1 MPRTID
7 IYVPAHARQITLAAP
22 HNNTTPSARKA
33 AIYAALALVGTTLC
47 APMPLVSQAH
57 ASTLQTQ
64 HNARVQENKQQDK
77 QQAKQANKQENNQQT
92 QTSVNTQVNQQQ
104 RTLDDADAAANP
116 TFKNTALTNN
126 TLDVLEQKLTVLPKE
141 IDNNARL
148 KQWETLGKNT
158 GVNQGTVKTITEF
171 GGWHAVDNGKFA
183 IARKS
188 EKGIFPLETINSTL
202 DDNIW
207 LREQALDRENEYML
221 FLTEARTRASHEEAA
236 YDNSPYL
243 HKDQGPKDSAKAL
256 KGYNGIEKTFNAYAP
271 EHGSDVTLSFKTGYT
286 GDIEGSKAQYK
297 VEVFTETDNAKTRV
311 YETVVDPSR
320 DASDAQKT
328 VTKATNGTSTNKLLK
343 ISNTAGRD
351 ASSTK
356 QRIDFIGKDA
366 AEEKMTAEENKPNGK
381 PGTFTS
387 TPIVLPKGVSRYS
400 VRISL
405 ADNERT
411 GMSYQAWD
419 RKYALPI
426 MAGDFTVTQTTK
438 QVAKH
443 IFSLIYDKLV
453 ATRDADIRNKS
464 AARVK
469 AYEQQLE
476 AMKKLVDAP
485 DAQDNSVYVDAWNA
499 AKAAKNALG
508 EVEVGAE
515 IEAEAQT
522 RAAGTAGAASNAA
535 GNGAGA
541 EERAAAGNAEGAAT
555 TEVSGIAG
563 NVKGAAT
570 AAAATAG
577 TEHAAATQQRKH
589 GSTDALMAATQA
601 RAQTHN
607 AHAQTQTPQQA
618 AMRALPQTKDGFA
631 QQIVW
636 LLITA
641 GCACIATA
649 LLAFKRNGSRK

>member
-22 HNNTTPSARKA
+22 HNNATPSARKA

-47 APMPLVSQAH
+47 APMPLALQAH

-77 QQAKQANKQENNQQT
+77 QQT
-92 QTSVNTQVNQQQ
+92 QTSVKAQVNQQQ
-104 RTLDDADAAANP
+104 RALDDADATANP
-116 TFKNTALTNN
+116 TFKNAALTNN

-148 KQWETLGKNT
+148 KQWETLGNNA
-158 GVNQGTVKTITEF
+158 GVEKGTVKTITEF
-171 GGWHAVDNGKFA
+171 GGWHAVVNGKFA

-188 EKGIFPLETINSTL
+188 KKGIFPLETINSTL

-236 YDNSPYL
+236 YDNSSYL

-356 QRIDFIGKDA
+356 KRIDFIGRDA
-366 AEEKMTAEENKPNGK
+366 AEEKIAAEENKPNGK

-387 TPIVLPKGVSRYS
+387 TPIALPKGVTRYS

-443 IFSLIYDKLV
+443 IFSLMYDKLV
-453 ATRDADIRNKS
+453 ATKDADIRDKS
-464 AARVK
+464 AERVK

-476 AMKKLVDAP
+476 AMKKLVDAA
-485 DAQDNSVYVDAWNA
+485 DAQDNNVYVNAWKA

-508 EVEVGAE
+508 EVATQPRAVGA
-515 IEAEAQT
+515 AG
-522 RAAGTAGAASNAA
+522 AAGTTGNAA
-535 GNGAGA
+535 RDAAGA

-563 NVKGAAT
+563 DVKGAAT

-589 GSTDALMAATQA
+589 GGTDALMAATQA

>member
-22 HNNTTPSARKA
+22 HKNTTPSARKA

-47 APMPLVSQAH
+47 APMPLALQAH

-64 HNARVQENKQQDK
+64 HNARVQENKQQEK
-77 QQAKQANKQENNQQT
+77 QQT
-92 QTSVNTQVNQQQ
+92 QTSVNAQDRQQQ
-104 RTLDDADAAANP
+104 RALDDADAAANP
-116 TFKNTALTNN
+116 TFKNAALTNN

-188 EKGIFPLETINSTL
+188 EKGMFPLETINSTL

-320 DASDAQKT
+320 NANDAQKT
-328 VTKATNGTSTNKLLK
+328 VIKATNGTSTNKLLK

-387 TPIVLPKGVSRYS
+387 TPIVLPKGVTRYS

-443 IFSLIYDKLV
+443 IFSLMYNKLV
-453 ATRDADIRNKS
+453 ATKDADIRDKS
-464 AARVK
+464 AERVK

-476 AMKKLVDAP
+476 AMKKLVDAA
-485 DAQDNSVYVDAWNA
+485 DAQDNSIYVDAWNA

-515 IEAEAQT
+515 IEVEAQT
-522 RAAGTAGAASNAA
+522 RAAGAADAA
-535 GNGAGA
+535 GNATGNDAGA

-555 TEVSGIAG
+555 
-563 NVKGAAT
+563 KGAT
-570 AAAATAG
+570 TAAATAVA
-577 TEHAAATQQRKH
+577 EHAAATQQRKH
-589 GSTDALMAATQA
+589 GNTDALMTAAQA
-601 RAQTHN
+601 RTQTHN
-607 AHAQTQTPQQA
+607 TQAQTQMPQRA
-618 AMRALPQTKDGFA
+618 AMRSTLPQTGDGLA

-641 GCACIATA
+641 GCACITTA

>member
-47 APMPLVSQAH
+47 APMPLALQAH

-64 HNARVQENKQQDK
+64 HNARVQENKQQEK
-77 QQAKQANKQENNQQT
+77 QQT

-476 AMKKLVDAP
+476 AMKKLVDAA
-485 DAQDNSVYVDAWNA
+485 DAQDNSVYVNAWKA

-508 EVEVGAE
+508 EVATQPRAVGA
-515 IEAEAQT
+515 AG
-522 RAAGTAGAASNAA
+522 AAGTTGNAA
-535 GNGAGA
+535 RDAAGA

>member
-7 IYVPAHARQITLAAP
+7 IYVPAHARHITLAAP
-22 HNNTTPSARKA
+22 HKNTTPSARKA

-77 QQAKQANKQENNQQT
+77 QQAKQDNKQENKQQT
-92 QTSVNTQVNQQQ
+92 QTSVKAQVNQQQ
-104 RTLDDADAAANP
+104 RALDDADSAANP

-148 KQWETLGKNT
+148 KQWETLGKTT

-188 EKGIFPLETINSTL
+188 EKGMFPLETINSTL

-328 VTKATNGTSTNKLLK
+328 VTKATNGTSANKLLK

-387 TPIVLPKGVSRYS
+387 TPIVLPKGVTRYS

-443 IFSLIYDKLV
+443 IFSLMYNKLV
-453 ATRDADIRNKS
+453 ATKDADIRDKS

-476 AMKKLVDAP
+476 AMKKLVDAA

-541 EERAAAGNAEGAAT
+541 EERAAAGDAAEGAAT
-555 TEVSGIAG
+555 TG
-563 NVKGAAT
+563 
-570 AAAATAG
+570 AATAG
-577 TEHAAATQQRKH
+577 TEHAAAAQQRKH
-589 GSTDALMAATQA
+589 GSTDALMAAAQA
-601 RAQTHN
+601 RTQTHN
-607 AHAQTQTPQQA
+607 AQAQTQTQQRA
-618 AMRALPQTKDGFA
+618 AMGSTLPQTGDGLA

-641 GCACIATA
+641 GCACITTA
-649 LLAFKRNGSRK
+649 LLALKRNGSRK

>member
-22 HNNTTPSARKA
+22 HNNATPSARKA

-47 APMPLVSQAH
+47 APMPLALQAH

-77 QQAKQANKQENNQQT
+77 QQT
-92 QTSVNTQVNQQQ
+92 QTSVNAQVNQQQ
-104 RTLDDADAAANP
+104 RTLDDTDAAANP
-116 TFKNTALTNN
+116 TFKNAALTNN

-188 EKGIFPLETINSTL
+188 EKGMFPLETINSTL

-207 LREQALDRENEYML
+207 LHEQALDRENEYML

-297 VEVFTETDNAKTRV
+297 VEVFTETDNTKTRV

-320 DASDAQKT
+320 NASDAQKT
-328 VTKATNGTSTNKLLK
+328 VIKATNGTSTNKLLK

-387 TPIVLPKGVSRYS
+387 TPIVLPKGVTRYS

-443 IFSLIYDKLV
+443 IFSLMYNKLV
-453 ATRDADIRNKS
+453 ATKDADIRDKS

-476 AMKKLVDAP
+476 AMKKLVDAA

-541 EERAAAGNAEGAAT
+541 EERAAAGDAAEGAAT
-555 TEVSGIAG
+555 AG
-563 NVKGAAT
+563 
-570 AAAATAG
+570 AATAG
-577 TEHAAATQQRKH
+577 TEHAAAAQQHKL
-589 GSTDALMAATQA
+589 GSTDALMAAAQA
-601 RAQTHN
+601 RTQTHS
-607 AHAQTQTPQQA
+607 AQAQTQTPQRA
-618 AMRALPQTKDGFA
+618 AMGSTLPQTKDGLA

-641 GCACIATA
+641 GCACITTA
-649 LLAFKRNGSRK
+649 LLALKRNGSRK

>member
-22 HNNTTPSARKA
+22 HKNTTPSARKA

-47 APMPLVSQAH
+47 APMPLALQAH

-77 QQAKQANKQENNQQT
+77 QQT
-92 QTSVNTQVNQQQ
+92 QTSVNAQDRQQQ
-104 RTLDDADAAANP
+104 RALDDADAAANP
-116 TFKNTALTNN
+116 TFKNAALTNN

-188 EKGIFPLETINSTL
+188 EKGMFPLETINSTL

-356 QRIDFIGKDA
+356 ERIAFIGKDA
-366 AEEKMTAEENKPNGK
+366 AEEKMAAEENKPNGK

-387 TPIVLPKGVSRYS
+387 TPIALPKGVTRYS

-443 IFSLIYDKLV
+443 IFSLMYDKLV
-453 ATRDADIRNKS
+453 ATKDADIRDKS
-464 AARVK
+464 AERVK

-476 AMKKLVDAP
+476 AMKKLVDAA

-499 AKAAKNALG
+499 AKAAKNVLG
-508 EVEVGAE
+508 EVATQPRAVGA
-515 IEAEAQT
+515 AG
-522 RAAGTAGAASNAA
+522 AAGTTGNAA
-535 GNGAGA
+535 RDAAGA

-563 NVKGAAT
+563 DVKGAAT

-649 LLAFKRNGSRK
+649 LIAFKRNGSRK

>member
-47 APMPLVSQAH
+47 APMPLASQAH

-64 HNARVQENKQQDK
+64 HNARVQENKQAKQQDK
-77 QQAKQANKQENNQQT
+77 QQA
-92 QTSVNTQVNQQQ
+92 QTSVNAQVNQQQ
-104 RTLDDADAAANP
+104 RTLDDTDAAANP
-116 TFKNTALTNN
+116 TFKNAALTNN

-148 KQWETLGKNT
+148 KQWEMLGKNT

-188 EKGIFPLETINSTL
+188 EKGMFPLETINSTL

-221 FLTEARTRASHEEAA
+221 FLTEARTRASLKEAA
-236 YDNSPYL
+236 YDDSPYL

-387 TPIVLPKGVSRYS
+387 TPIVLPKGVTRYS

-443 IFSLIYDKLV
+443 IFSLMYNKLV
-453 ATRDADIRNKS
+453 ATKDVDIRDKS
-464 AARVK
+464 AARVQ

-476 AMKKLVDAP
+476 AMKKLVDAA

-508 EVEVGAE
+508 EVEVEAE
-515 IEAEAQT
+515 IEAETQT
-522 RAAGTAGAASNAA
+522 RAAGAADAASNGA

-541 EERAAAGNAEGAAT
+541 EERAAAGDAEGAAT
-555 TEVSGIAG
+555 T
-563 NVKGAAT
+563 GAAT
-570 AAAATAG
+570 TAAATAG

-589 GSTDALMAATQA
+589 GSTDALMAAAQA
-601 RAQTHN
+601 RTQTHN
-607 AHAQTQTPQQA
+607 AQAQTQMPQRA
-618 AMRALPQTKDGFA
+618 AMGSTLPQTGDGLA

-641 GCACIATA
+641 GCACITTA

>member
-22 HNNTTPSARKA
+22 HKNTTPSARKA

-47 APMPLVSQAH
+47 APMPLALQAH

-77 QQAKQANKQENNQQT
+77 QQT
-92 QTSVNTQVNQQQ
+92 QTSVNAQDRQQQ
-104 RTLDDADAAANP
+104 RALDDADAAANP
-116 TFKNTALTNN
+116 TFKNAALTNN

-188 EKGIFPLETINSTL
+188 EKGMFPLETINSTL

-320 DASDAQKT
+320 NASDAQKT

-387 TPIVLPKGVSRYS
+387 TPIALPKSVTRYS

-443 IFSLIYDKLV
+443 IFSLMYDKLV
-453 ATRDADIRNKS
+453 ATKDADIRDKS

-522 RAAGTAGAASNAA
+522 RAAGAAGAAGNGA

-563 NVKGAAT
+563 DVKGAAT

-607 AHAQTQTPQQA
+607 AHAQTQTPQPA
-618 AMRALPQTKDGFA
+618 AMGSTLPQTGDGLT

>member
-22 HNNTTPSARKA
+22 HKNATPSARKA

-47 APMPLVSQAH
+47 APMPLASQAH

-64 HNARVQENKQQDK
+64 HNARVQENKQE
-77 QQAKQANKQENNQQT
+77 NKQQT
-92 QTSVNTQVNQQQ
+92 QTSVKAQVNQQQ
-104 RTLDDADAAANP
+104 RALDDADATANP
-116 TFKNTALTNN
+116 TFKNAALTNN

-148 KQWETLGKNT
+148 KQWETLGNNA
-158 GVNQGTVKTITEF
+158 GVEKGTVKTITEF

-328 VTKATNGTSTNKLLK
+328 VIKATNGTSTNKLLK

-443 IFSLIYDKLV
+443 IFSLMYDKLV
-453 ATRDADIRNKS
+453 ATKDADIRDKS
-464 AARVK
+464 AERVK

-476 AMKKLVDAP
+476 AMKKLVDAA

-499 AKAAKNALG
+499 AKAAKNALS
-508 EVEVGAE
+508 EVATQPRAVGA
-515 IEAEAQT
+515 AG
-522 RAAGTAGAASNAA
+522 AAGTTGNAA
-535 GNGAGA
+535 RDAAGA

-555 TEVSGIAG
+555 
-563 NVKGAAT
+563 KGAT
-570 AAAATAG
+570 TAAATAG

-607 AHAQTQTPQQA
+607 AQAQTQTPQQA

>member
-22 HNNTTPSARKA
+22 HKNTTPSARKA

-47 APMPLVSQAH
+47 APMPLALQAH

-77 QQAKQANKQENNQQT
+77 QQT
-92 QTSVNTQVNQQQ
+92 QTSVNAQDRQQQ
-104 RTLDDADAAANP
+104 RALDDADAAANP
-116 TFKNTALTNN
+116 TFKNAALTNN

-141 IDNNARL
+141 IDNNAGL

-188 EKGIFPLETINSTL
+188 EKGMFPLETINSTL

-320 DASDAQKT
+320 NARDAQKT
-328 VTKATNGTSTNKLLK
+328 VIKATNGTSTNKLLK

-387 TPIVLPKGVSRYS
+387 TPIVLPKGVTRYS

-443 IFSLIYDKLV
+443 IFSLMYDKLV
-453 ATRDADIRNKS
+453 ATKDADIRDKS

-499 AKAAKNALG
+499 AKAAKNALS
-508 EVEVGAE
+508 EVATQPRAVGA
-515 IEAEAQT
+515 AG
-522 RAAGTAGAASNAA
+522 AAGTTGNAA
-535 GNGAGA
+535 RDAAGA

-555 TEVSGIAG
+555 
-563 NVKGAAT
+563 KGAT
-570 AAAATAG
+570 TAAATAG

-607 AHAQTQTPQQA
+607 AQAQTQTPQQA

>member
-47 APMPLVSQAH
+47 APMPLALQAH

-64 HNARVQENKQQDK
+64 HNARVQENKQQEK
-77 QQAKQANKQENNQQT
+77 QQT

-476 AMKKLVDAP
+476 AMKKLVDAA
-485 DAQDNSVYVDAWNA
+485 DAQDNSVYVNAWKA

-508 EVEVGAE
+508 EVATQPRAVGA
-515 IEAEAQT
+515 AG
-522 RAAGTAGAASNAA
+522 AAGTTGNAA
-535 GNGAGA
+535 RDAAGA

-601 RAQTHN
+601 RAKTHN

>member
-7 IYVPAHARQITLAAP
+7 IYVPAHARHITLAAP
-22 HNNTTPSARKA
+22 HKNTTPSARKA

-77 QQAKQANKQENNQQT
+77 QQAKQDNKQET
-92 QTSVNTQVNQQQ
+92 QTSVKAQVNQQQ
-104 RTLDDADAAANP
+104 RALDDADATANP
-116 TFKNTALTNN
+116 TFKNAALTNN

-148 KQWETLGKNT
+148 KQWETLGNNA
-158 GVNQGTVKTITEF
+158 GVEKGTVKTITEF

-188 EKGIFPLETINSTL
+188 KKGIFPLETINSTL

-236 YDNSPYL
+236 YDDSTYL

-320 DASDAQKT
+320 NASDAQKT

-387 TPIVLPKGVSRYS
+387 TPIVLPKGVTRYS

-443 IFSLIYDKLV
+443 IFSLMYDKLV
-453 ATRDADIRNKS
+453 ATKDADIRDKS

-476 AMKKLVDAP
+476 AMKKLVDAA

-499 AKAAKNALG
+499 AKAAKNALS
-508 EVEVGAE
+508 EVATQPRAVGA
-515 IEAEAQT
+515 AG
-522 RAAGTAGAASNAA
+522 AAGTTGNAA
-535 GNGAGA
+535 RDAAGA

-555 TEVSGIAG
+555 
-563 NVKGAAT
+563 KGAT
-570 AAAATAG
+570 TAAATAG

-607 AHAQTQTPQQA
+607 AQAQTQTPQQA

>member
-22 HNNTTPSARKA
+22 HKNTTPSARKA

-47 APMPLVSQAH
+47 APMPLALQAH

-77 QQAKQANKQENNQQT
+77 QQT
-92 QTSVNTQVNQQQ
+92 QTSVNAQDRQQQ
-104 RTLDDADAAANP
+104 RALDDADAAANP
-116 TFKNTALTNN
+116 TFKNAALTNN

-141 IDNNARL
+141 IDNNAGL

-188 EKGIFPLETINSTL
+188 EKGMFPLETINSTL

-236 YDNSPYL
+236 YDDSTYL

-320 DASDAQKT
+320 NARDAQKT
-328 VTKATNGTSTNKLLK
+328 VIKATNGTSTNKLLK

-387 TPIVLPKGVSRYS
+387 TPIVLPKGVTRYS

-443 IFSLIYDKLV
+443 IFSLMYDKLV
-453 ATRDADIRNKS
+453 ATKDADIRDKS

-499 AKAAKNALG
+499 AKAAKNALS
-508 EVEVGAE
+508 EVATQPRAVGA
-515 IEAEAQT
+515 AG
-522 RAAGTAGAASNAA
+522 AAGTTGNAA
-535 GNGAGA
+535 RDAAGA

-555 TEVSGIAG
+555 
-563 NVKGAAT
+563 KGAT
-570 AAAATAG
+570 TAAATAG

-607 AHAQTQTPQQA
+607 AQAQTQTPQQA

>member
-22 HNNTTPSARKA
+22 HKNTTPSARKA

-47 APMPLVSQAH
+47 APMPLALQAH
-57 ASTLQTQ
+57 ASTLQMQ

-77 QQAKQANKQENNQQT
+77 QQT
-92 QTSVNTQVNQQQ
+92 QTSVNAQVNQQQ
-104 RTLDDADAAANP
+104 RALDDADATANP
-116 TFKNTALTNN
+116 TFKNAALTNN

-188 EKGIFPLETINSTL
+188 EKGMFPLETINSTL

-207 LREQALDRENEYML
+207 LHEQALDRENEYML

-311 YETVVDPSR
+311 YKTVVDPSR

-356 QRIDFIGKDA
+356 ERIAFIGKDT
-366 AEEKMTAEENKPNGK
+366 AEEKMAAEENKPNGK

-387 TPIVLPKGVSRYS
+387 TPIVLPKGVTRYS

-443 IFSLIYDKLV
+443 IFSLMYDKLV
-453 ATRDADIRNKS
+453 ATKDADVRDKS

-476 AMKKLVDAP
+476 AMKKLVDAA

-499 AKAAKNALG
+499 AKAAKNALS
-508 EVEVGAE
+508 EVEIGAE

-522 RAAGTAGAASNAA
+522 RAAGAAGAAGNGA

-541 EERAAAGNAEGAAT
+541 EERAAAGNAESAATTGAAT
-555 TEVSGIAG
+555 T
-563 NVKGAAT
+563 GAAT
-570 AAAATAG
+570 TAAATAG

-589 GSTDALMAATQA
+589 GSTDALMAAAQT
-601 RAQTHN
+601 RTQTHN
-607 AHAQTQTPQQA
+607 AQAQTQMPQRA
-618 AMRALPQTKDGFA
+618 AMGSTLPQTGDGLA

-641 GCACIATA
+641 GCACITTA

>member
-64 HNARVQENKQQDK
+64 HNARVQENKQQEK
-77 QQAKQANKQENNQQT
+77 QQT
-92 QTSVNTQVNQQQ
+92 QTSVNTQARQQQ

-188 EKGIFPLETINSTL
+188 EKGMFPLETINSTL

-207 LREQALDRENEYML
+207 LHEQALDRENEYML

-297 VEVFTETDNAKTRV
+297 VEVFTETDNAKTHV

-356 QRIDFIGKDA
+356 ERIAFIGKDT
-366 AEEKMTAEENKPNGK
+366 AEEKMAAEENKPNGK

-387 TPIVLPKGVSRYS
+387 TPIVLPKGVTRYS

-443 IFSLIYDKLV
+443 IFSLMYDKLV
-453 ATRDADIRNKS
+453 ATKDADIRDKS

-476 AMKKLVDAP
+476 AMKKLVDTA

-522 RAAGTAGAASNAA
+522 RAAGIAGAA
-535 GNGAGA
+535 GNGARDAAGA
-541 EERAAAGNAEGAAT
+541 EERAAAGDAEGAAT
-555 TEVSGIAG
+555 TG
-563 NVKGAAT
+563 
-570 AAAATAG
+570 AATAG
-577 TEHAAATQQRKH
+577 TEHAAAAQQHKL
-589 GSTDALMAATQA
+589 GSTDALMAAAQA
-601 RAQTHN
+601 RTQTHS
-607 AHAQTQTPQQA
+607 AQAQTQTPQRA
-618 AMRALPQTKDGFA
+618 AMGSTLPQTGDGLA

-641 GCACIATA
+641 GCACITTA
-649 LLAFKRNGSRK
+649 LLALKRNGSRK

>member
-22 HNNTTPSARKA
+22 HKNTTPSARKA

-47 APMPLVSQAH
+47 APMPLALQAH

-77 QQAKQANKQENNQQT
+77 QQT
-92 QTSVNTQVNQQQ
+92 QTSVNAQDRQQQ
-104 RTLDDADAAANP
+104 RALDDADAAANP
-116 TFKNTALTNN
+116 TFKNAALTNN

-141 IDNNARL
+141 IDNNAGL

-188 EKGIFPLETINSTL
+188 EKGMFPLETINSTL

-320 DASDAQKT
+320 NARDAQKT
-328 VTKATNGTSTNKLLK
+328 VIKATNGTSTNKLLK

-387 TPIVLPKGVSRYS
+387 TPIVLPKGVTRYS

-443 IFSLIYDKLV
+443 IFSLMYDKLV
-453 ATRDADIRNKS
+453 ATKDADIRDKS

-476 AMKKLVDAP
+476 AMKKLVDAA

-499 AKAAKNALG
+499 AKAAKNALS
-508 EVEVGAE
+508 EVATQPRAVGA
-515 IEAEAQT
+515 AG
-522 RAAGTAGAASNAA
+522 AAGTTGNAA
-535 GNGAGA
+535 RDAAGA

-555 TEVSGIAG
+555 
-563 NVKGAAT
+563 KGAT
-570 AAAATAG
+570 TAAATAG

-607 AHAQTQTPQQA
+607 AQAQTQTPQQA

>member
-22 HNNTTPSARKA
+22 HKNTTPSARKA

-47 APMPLVSQAH
+47 APMPLASQAH

-77 QQAKQANKQENNQQT
+77 QQT
-92 QTSVNTQVNQQQ
+92 QTSVNAQDRQQQ
-104 RTLDDADAAANP
+104 RALDDADAAANP
-116 TFKNTALTNN
+116 TFKNAALTNN

-148 KQWETLGKNT
+148 KQWEMLGKNT

-188 EKGIFPLETINSTL
+188 EKGMFPLETINSTL

-221 FLTEARTRASHEEAA
+221 FLTEARTRASLKEAA
-236 YDNSPYL
+236 YDDSPYL

-387 TPIVLPKGVSRYS
+387 TPIVLPKGVTRYS

-443 IFSLIYDKLV
+443 IFSLMYNKLV
-453 ATRDADIRNKS
+453 ATKDVDIRDKS
-464 AARVK
+464 AARVQ

-476 AMKKLVDAP
+476 AMKKLVDAA

-508 EVEVGAE
+508 EVEVEAE
-515 IEAEAQT
+515 IEAETQT
-522 RAAGTAGAASNAA
+522 RAAGAADAASNGA

-541 EERAAAGNAEGAAT
+541 EERAAAGDAEGAAT
-555 TEVSGIAG
+555 T
-563 NVKGAAT
+563 GAAT
-570 AAAATAG
+570 TAAATAG

-589 GSTDALMAATQA
+589 GSTDALMAAAQA
-601 RAQTHN
+601 RTQTHN
-607 AHAQTQTPQQA
+607 AQAQTQMPQRA
-618 AMRALPQTKDGFA
+618 AMGSTLPQTGDGLA

-641 GCACIATA
+641 GCACITTA

>member
-47 APMPLVSQAH
+47 APMPLALQAH

-64 HNARVQENKQQDK
+64 HNARVQENKQQEK
-77 QQAKQANKQENNQQT
+77 QQT

-320 DASDAQKT
+320 DASNAQKT

-476 AMKKLVDAP
+476 AMKKLVDAA
-485 DAQDNSVYVDAWNA
+485 DAQDNSVYVNAWKA

-508 EVEVGAE
+508 EVATQPRAVGA
-515 IEAEAQT
+515 AG
-522 RAAGTAGAASNAA
+522 AAGTTGNAA
-535 GNGAGA
+535 RDAAGA

>member
-47 APMPLVSQAH
+47 APMPLALQAH

-64 HNARVQENKQQDK
+64 HNARVQENKQQEK
-77 QQAKQANKQENNQQT
+77 QQT

-271 EHGSDVTLSFKTGYT
+271 ERGSDVTLSFKTGYT

-476 AMKKLVDAP
+476 AMKKLVDAA
-485 DAQDNSVYVDAWNA
+485 DAQDNSVYVNAWKA

-508 EVEVGAE
+508 EVATQPRAVGA
-515 IEAEAQT
+515 AG
-522 RAAGTAGAASNAA
+522 AAGTTGNAA
-535 GNGAGA
+535 RDAAGA

>member
-7 IYVPAHARQITLAAP
+7 IYVPAHARHITLAAP
-22 HNNTTPSARKA
+22 HKNTTPSARKA

-47 APMPLVSQAH
+47 APMPLALQAH

-77 QQAKQANKQENNQQT
+77 QQT
-92 QTSVNTQVNQQQ
+92 QTSVNAQDRQQQ
-104 RTLDDADAAANP
+104 RALDDADAAVNP
-116 TFKNTALTNN
+116 TFKNAALTNN

-188 EKGIFPLETINSTL
+188 EKGMFPLETINSTL

-320 DASDAQKT
+320 NASDAQKT
-328 VTKATNGTSTNKLLK
+328 VIKATNGTSTNKLLK

-387 TPIVLPKGVSRYS
+387 TPIVLPKGVTRYS

-443 IFSLIYDKLV
+443 IFSLMYDKLV
-453 ATRDADIRNKS
+453 ATKDADIRDKS

-476 AMKKLVDAP
+476 AMKKLVDAA

-499 AKAAKNALG
+499 AKAAKNALS
-508 EVEVGAE
+508 EVATQPRAVGA
-515 IEAEAQT
+515 AG
-522 RAAGTAGAASNAA
+522 AAGTTGNAA
-535 GNGAGA
+535 RDAAGA

-555 TEVSGIAG
+555 
-563 NVKGAAT
+563 KGAT
-570 AAAATAG
+570 TAAATAG

-607 AHAQTQTPQQA
+607 AQAQTQTPQQA

>member
-47 APMPLVSQAH
+47 APMPLASQAH

-77 QQAKQANKQENNQQT
+77 QQT
-92 QTSVNTQVNQQQ
+92 QTSVNTQADQQQ

-188 EKGIFPLETINSTL
+188 EKGMFPLETINSTL

-207 LREQALDRENEYML
+207 LHEQALDRENEYML

-297 VEVFTETDNAKTRV
+297 VEVFTETDNAKTHV

-387 TPIVLPKGVSRYS
+387 TPIVLPKGVTRYS

-443 IFSLIYDKLV
+443 IFSLMYDKLV
-453 ATRDADIRNKS
+453 ATKDADVRDKS

-476 AMKKLVDAP
+476 AMKKLVDAA

-499 AKAAKNALG
+499 AKAAKNALS
-508 EVEVGAE
+508 EVEIGAE

-522 RAAGTAGAASNAA
+522 RAAGAAGAA
-535 GNGAGA
+535 GNGAGNGARDAAGA

-555 TEVSGIAG
+555 T
-563 NVKGAAT
+563 
-570 AAAATAG
+570 AAATAG

-589 GSTDALMAATQA
+589 GSTDALMAAAQT
-601 RAQTHN
+601 RTQTHN
-607 AHAQTQTPQQA
+607 AQAQTQTPQRA
-618 AMRALPQTKDGFA
+618 AMGSTLPQTGDGLT

-641 GCACIATA
+641 GCACITTA
-649 LLAFKRNGSRK
+649 LLALKRNSSRK

>member
-22 HNNTTPSARKA
+22 HKNATPSARKA

-47 APMPLVSQAH
+47 APMPLASQAH

-77 QQAKQANKQENNQQT
+77 QQT
-92 QTSVNTQVNQQQ
+92 QTSVNAQDRQQQ
-104 RTLDDADAAANP
+104 RALDDADAAANP
-116 TFKNTALTNN
+116 TFKNAALTNN

-328 VTKATNGTSTNKLLK
+328 VIKATNGTSTNKLLK

-387 TPIVLPKGVSRYS
+387 TPIVLPKGVTRYS

-443 IFSLIYDKLV
+443 IFSLMYDKLV
-453 ATRDADIRNKS
+453 ATKDADIRDKS

-476 AMKKLVDAP
+476 AMKKLVDAA

-499 AKAAKNALG
+499 AKAAKNALS
-508 EVEVGAE
+508 EVATQPRAVGA
-515 IEAEAQT
+515 AG
-522 RAAGTAGAASNAA
+522 AAGTTGNAA
-535 GNGAGA
+535 RDAAGA

-555 TEVSGIAG
+555 
-563 NVKGAAT
+563 KGAT
-570 AAAATAG
+570 TAAATAG

-607 AHAQTQTPQQA
+607 AQAQTQTPQQA

>member
-7 IYVPAHARQITLAAP
+7 IYVPAHARHITLAAP
-22 HNNTTPSARKA
+22 HKNTTPSARKA

-47 APMPLVSQAH
+47 APMPLALQAH

-77 QQAKQANKQENNQQT
+77 QQAKQDNKQQDKQQT
-92 QTSVNTQVNQQQ
+92 QTSVKAQVNQQQ
-104 RTLDDADAAANP
+104 HTLDDADAAANP
-116 TFKNTALTNN
+116 TFKNAALTNN

-188 EKGIFPLETINSTL
+188 EKGMFPLETINSTL

-207 LREQALDRENEYML
+207 LHEQALDRENEYML

-328 VTKATNGTSTNKLLK
+328 VTKAINGTSTNKLLK

-356 QRIDFIGKDA
+356 ERIAFIGKDT
-366 AEEKMTAEENKPNGK
+366 AEEKMAAEENKPNGK

-387 TPIVLPKGVSRYS
+387 TPIVLPKGVTRYS

-476 AMKKLVDAP
+476 AMKKLVDAA
-485 DAQDNSVYVDAWNA
+485 DAQDNSVYVNAWKA

-508 EVEVGAE
+508 EVATQPRAVGAVG
-515 IEAEAQT
+515 A
-522 RAAGTAGAASNAA
+522 AGAADNGA
-535 GNGAGA
+535 GDTARDTAGA
-541 EERAAAGNAEGAAT
+541 EERAVTGNAEGAAT
-555 TEVSGIAG
+555 AAAGVAG
-563 NVKGAAT
+563 NAEGAT
-570 AAAATAG
+570 TAAATAG
-577 TEHAAATQQRKH
+577 TEHAAVTQQRKH
-589 GSTDALMAATQA
+589 GNTDARMAAAQA
-601 RAQTHN
+601 RTQTHN
-607 AHAQTQTPQQA
+607 AQTQTQTPQQA
-618 AMRALPQTKDGFA
+618 AMRAALPQTGDGLA

-641 GCACIATA
+641 GCACITTA

>member
-22 HNNTTPSARKA
+22 HKNTTPSARKA

-47 APMPLVSQAH
+47 APMPLALQAH

-64 HNARVQENKQQDK
+64 HNARVQENKQQEK
-77 QQAKQANKQENNQQT
+77 QQT
-92 QTSVNTQVNQQQ
+92 QTSVNAQDRQQQ
-104 RTLDDADAAANP
+104 RALDDADAAANP
-116 TFKNTALTNN
+116 TFKNAALTNN

-188 EKGIFPLETINSTL
+188 EKGMFPLETINSTL

-320 DASDAQKT
+320 NANDAQKT
-328 VTKATNGTSTNKLLK
+328 VIKATNGTSTNKLLK

-387 TPIVLPKGVSRYS
+387 TPIVLPKGVTRYS

-443 IFSLIYDKLV
+443 IFSLMYDKLV
-453 ATRDADIRNKS
+453 ATKDADIRDKS
-464 AARVK
+464 AERVK

-476 AMKKLVDAP
+476 AMKKLVDAA

-522 RAAGTAGAASNAA
+522 RAAGAAGAAGNAT

-541 EERAAAGNAEGAAT
+541 EERAAAGNAESAATTGAAT
-555 TEVSGIAG
+555 T
-563 NVKGAAT
+563 
-570 AAAATAG
+570 AAATAG
-577 TEHAAATQQRKH
+577 TEHAAAAQQRKH
-589 GSTDALMAATQA
+589 GNTDALMPAEQA
-601 RAQTHN
+601 RTQTHN
-607 AHAQTQTPQQA
+607 AQAQTQTPQQA

-641 GCACIATA
+641 GCACITTA
-649 LLAFKRNGSRK
+649 LLALKRNGSRK

>member
-7 IYVPAHARQITLAAP
+7 IYVPAHARHITLAAP
-22 HNNTTPSARKA
+22 HKNTTPSARKA

-77 QQAKQANKQENNQQT
+77 QQAKQDNKQENKQQT

-104 RTLDDADAAANP
+104 RALDDADATANP
-116 TFKNTALTNN
+116 TFKNAALTNN

-148 KQWETLGKNT
+148 KQWETLGNNA
-158 GVNQGTVKTITEF
+158 GVEKGTVKTITEF

-188 EKGIFPLETINSTL
+188 KKGIFPLETINSTL

-236 YDNSPYL
+236 YDDSTYL

-320 DASDAQKT
+320 NASDAQKT

-443 IFSLIYDKLV
+443 IFSLMYDKLV
-453 ATRDADIRNKS
+453 ATKDADIRDKS

-476 AMKKLVDAP
+476 AMKKLVDAA

-499 AKAAKNALG
+499 AKAAKNALS
-508 EVEVGAE
+508 EVATQPRAVGA
-515 IEAEAQT
+515 AG
-522 RAAGTAGAASNAA
+522 AAGTTGNAA
-535 GNGAGA
+535 RDAAGA

>member
-22 HNNTTPSARKA
+22 HKNTTPSARKA

-47 APMPLVSQAH
+47 APMPLALQAH

-77 QQAKQANKQENNQQT
+77 QQT
-92 QTSVNTQVNQQQ
+92 QTSVNAQGNQQQ
-104 RTLDDADAAANP
+104 RTLDDADATANP
-116 TFKNTALTNN
+116 TFKNAALTNN

-188 EKGIFPLETINSTL
+188 EKGMFPLETINSTL

-221 FLTEARTRASHEEAA
+221 FLTEARTRASHKEAA

-297 VEVFTETDNAKTRV
+297 VEVFTETDNAKTQV
-311 YETVVDPSR
+311 YETIVDPSR
-320 DASDAQKT
+320 DANDAQKT

-381 PGTFTS
+381 PGRFTS
-387 TPIVLPKGVSRYS
+387 TPIALPKGVTRYS

-443 IFSLIYDKLV
+443 IFSLMYDKLV
-453 ATRDADIRNKS
+453 ATKDADIRDKS
-464 AARVK
+464 AARVN
-469 AYEQQLE
+469 AYEQALK
-476 AMKKLVDAP
+476 AMKQLVDAP
-485 DAQDNSVYVDAWNA
+485 DAKDNSVYVNAWNA

-508 EVEVGAE
+508 EVEVE
-515 IEAEAQT
+515 TQP
-522 RAAGTAGAASNAA
+522 RTAGAVGATGAA
-535 GNGAGA
+535 DNGAGDTARDTAGA
-541 EERAAAGNAEGAAT
+541 EERAVTGDAEGAAT
-555 TEVSGIAG
+555 
-563 NVKGAAT
+563 
-570 AAAATAG
+570 AAATAG

>member
-47 APMPLVSQAH
+47 APMPLASQAH

-64 HNARVQENKQQDK
+64 HNARVQENKQKDK
-77 QQAKQANKQENNQQT
+77 QQT
-92 QTSVNTQVNQQQ
+92 QTSVNTQANQQQ

-188 EKGIFPLETINSTL
+188 EKGMFPLETINSTL

-207 LREQALDRENEYML
+207 LHEQALDRENEYML

-297 VEVFTETDNAKTRV
+297 VEVFTETDNAKTHV

-476 AMKKLVDAP
+476 AMKKLVDAA
-485 DAQDNSVYVDAWNA
+485 DAQDNSVYVNAWKA

-508 EVEVGAE
+508 EVATQPRAVGA
-515 IEAEAQT
+515 AG
-522 RAAGTAGAASNAA
+522 AAGTTGNAA
-535 GNGAGA
+535 RDAAGA